1 MASFRLTIN
10 FGILGIVSI
19 EKGQGWQ
26 AHIANYDFVNTFFE
40 WMEGRKHYPEASIEY
55 TDESET
61 SSDLYTI
68 SKYVKTVRFRLSD
81 NESANYYYQQR
92 YHATENDNIGTLR
105 DYLGNITDPYFEQL
119 VLLFG
124 LDKLFDEKTN
134 MLSSGEYRKAFFL
147 KSAMTFPHVMLLE
160 EPYAGI
166 DNISCRMLN
175 KVFEYLIQNG
185 TSIVVF
191 TSTNQ
196 RPDFLSHS
204 INIDDNESDSYYFNV
219 DNIVVPEPYCNVEFK
234 YAFELKK
241 IVANYNGR
249 DVLHNVN
256 WSVSRNQKWSLT
268 GHNGAGKSTLLS
280 FVNADNPQV
289 YCNNVYLFDKKRG
302 SGESIW
308 EIKDQI
314 GFYSSELH
322 RYFNKLQTAEAAL
335 NSIVF
340 QNPYEKRVLNSMEQ
354 NLWLMLLNYFDLEG
368 ITRKKLCDLSVI
380 TQKLVIL
387 TAVLLKNAP
396 VLILDEPFQG
406 FSNQLIRKSKS
417 LINRYAQNRTFVMV
431 SHNNTDFPECINKHF
446 YLKNG
451 IGREVDQPYDT
462 FEYFDIY

>member
-1 MASFRLTIN
+1 MVSFRLTIN

-26 AHIANYDFVNTFFE
+26 AHIANNDFVNTFFE
-40 WMEGRKHYPEASIEY
+40 WMEGRKHYPEATIEY
-55 TDESET
+55 ADESET

-68 SKYVKTVRFRLSD
+68 RKYVKTVRFRLSD

-92 YHATENDNIGTLR
+92 YHATENDNIETLR
-105 DYLGNITDPYFEQL
+105 EYLGNINEPYFAHL
-119 VLLFG
+119 VLQFD
-124 LDKLFDEKTN
+124 LDKLFDEKIN
-134 MLSSGEYRKAFFL
+134 MLSSGEYRKALFL
-147 KSAMTFPHVMLLE
+147 KTAMTSPRVMFLE

-166 DNISCRMLN
+166 DSISCRMLN
-175 KVFEYLIQNG
+175 KLFEYLIQNG
-185 TSIVVF
+185 TSIVIF

-196 RPDFLSHS
+196 HADFLSHI
-204 INIDDNESDSYYFNV
+204 INIGDTESDSSYFNV
-219 DNIVVPEPYCNVEFK
+219 NNIVVPEPNCNVEFK
-234 YAFELKK
+234 HAFELKN

-256 WSVSRNQKWSLT
+256 WSVIRSQKWSLT

-289 YCNNVYLFDKKRG
+289 YSNNVYLFDRKRG

-322 RYFNKLQTAEAAL
+322 RYFNKLQTVETAL

-340 QNPYEKRVLNSMEQ
+340 QNPYEKRILNSMEQ
-354 NLWLMLLNYFDLEG
+354 DLWLMILNYFDLESL
-368 ITRKKLCDLSVI
+368 TRKKLCDLSVI

-406 FSNQLIRKSKS
+406 FSDRLIRKSKY
-417 LINRYAQNRTFVMV
+417 LINRYAENRTFIMV
-431 SHNNTDFPECINKHF
+431 SHNNSDFPECINKHF

-451 IGREVDQPYDT
+451 IGREIDQPYDT
-462 FEYFDIY
+462 VEDSDKY